1 MLKKVKDLTVE
12 ELINLGKQ
20 DNVRNL
26 EITID
31 GSNHTNK
38 HFDVKIGGVG
48 YGRTL
53 FLEDEIEVPNKE
65 RQLLDPLSYVLT
77 YRMHYTYGKVAFV
90 DKNDVAIQTTD
101 VDKLT
106 NISTRFYDLLV
117 EYEELL
123 PTDNSYRDEIVARIK
138 FVDHTMAQLIE
149 IKNKNN

>member
-12 ELINLGKQ
+12 ELINLGKA

-53 FLEDEIEVPNKE
+53 FLDDKIEVSTTEYK
-65 RQLLDPLSYVLT
+65 RLDPLSYVLI
-77 YRMHYTYGKVAFV
+77 YRVHYTYGKVAFV

-123 PTDNSYRDEIVARIK
+123 PTDNRYRDEIVARIK
-138 FVDHTMAQLIE
+138 FVDCTKAQLIE
-149 IKNKNN
+149 MTDR